1 LRFALIVM
9 VNFHGDSHPEG
20 GAHAGRTKNT
30 TPAQGAGAVEKD
42 SDPRKL
48 GGRGSASRC

>member
-20 GAHAGRTKNT
+20 GAHAGRTKT
-30 TPAQGAGAVEKD
+30 ETAGQT
-42 SDPRKL
+42 
-48 GGRGSASRC
+48 GRLEAECSFLE